1 MRKSDQPGLE
11 DMFCGD
17 VCTAT
22 VQRGM
27 IEAWEVG
34 RTRLKLRGSWRRSD
48 KRWPLMEMKAG
59 LIVYCCRR
67 LGRMDNTNITT
78 TRVKGIGIC
87 Y

>member
-1 MRKSDQPGLE
+1 MFGPDQVKLVQKMRKSDQPGLE

-34 RTRLKLRGSWRRSD
+34 RTRLELRGSWRGSD
-48 KRWPLMEMKAG
+48 G
-59 LIVYCCRR
+59 
-67 LGRMDNTNITT
+67 
-78 TRVKGIGIC
+78 
-87 Y
+87 